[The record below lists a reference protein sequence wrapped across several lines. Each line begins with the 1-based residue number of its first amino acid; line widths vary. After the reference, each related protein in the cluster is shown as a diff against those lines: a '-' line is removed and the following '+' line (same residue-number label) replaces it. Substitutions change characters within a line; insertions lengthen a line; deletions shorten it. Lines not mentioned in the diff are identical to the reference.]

1 MIPSFIDVILNFGSK
16 PVTGD
21 NVLLQAKRTGYKS
34 VFYGD
39 DTWITLFPSIFDR
52 YDGTTSFFVTD
63 FTEVLSVFVFVIS
76 LYSTMYN
83 YIQ

>member
-1 MIPSFIDVILNFGSK
+1 MIPSFIDVVLNFGSK
-16 PVTGD
+16 PVNGD
-21 NVLLQAKRTGYKS
+21 SVLLQAKRAGYKS

-63 FTEVLSVFVFVIS
+63 FTEVFSVFIFVIS
-76 LYSTMYN
+76 LYSTIYN